1 MVCTI
6 YYMES
11 LVANRLR
18 EALPALPKAE
28 RKAAR
33 TILAAYPVA
42 GLETVARLAAR
53 ADVSGP
59 TIIRLV
65 NRLGFDGYHAFQQ
78 ALLGEID
85 ERETSPL
92 LQYQQRSFADGDG
105 VVQRSRQVMMDA
117 LDRSLSE
124 LDLEAFERVVALL
137 TDERRRLFFAGGR
150 FTGLA
155 AKSLALHMQILR
167 PGARHLEPT
176 DWIPYAL
183 DARRGDVLVVF
194 DVRRYQRTSVELGQ
208 RAARQG
214 ATVVLITDPWM
225 SPLSVDAAVTLS
237 VAVDAPSPF
246 DSQISI
252 FGLVETL
259 VAAVVEKMGAFP
271 EDRLASYDQLWEQQ
285 DFRYRDGKDGRGDRN
300 GQPGRDGHAEE
311 TR

>member
-1 MVCTI
+1 
-6 YYMES
+6 MEP
-11 LVANRLR
+11 LVANRIR
-18 EALPALPKAE
+18 EALPTLPKAE
-28 RKAAR
+28 RKVAR

-53 ADVSGP
+53 ASVSGP

-65 NRLGFDGYHAFQQ
+65 TRLGYDGYPAFQQ
-78 ALLGEID
+78 ALLGELD
-85 ERETSPL
+85 ERATSPL
-92 LQYQQRSFADGDG
+92 LQYQQRSFSDGDG
-105 VVQRSRQVMMDA
+105 VVPRSRQVLMDA

-124 LDLEAFERVVALL
+124 LDLEAFERVVELL
-137 TDERRRLFFAGGR
+137 TDERRRLFTAGGR
-150 FTGLA
+150 FTTLA

-167 PGARHLEPT
+167 PNARHLEPA
-176 DWIPYAL
+176 DWITYAL

-214 ATVVLITDPWM
+214 ATVVLITDPWL
-225 SPLSVDAAVTLS
+225 SPLAVDADTTLS

-246 DSQISI
+246 DSQIAI

-259 VAAVVEKMGAFP
+259 VAAVVEKLGRFP

-285 DFRYRDGKDGRGDRN
+285 DFRYREGT
-300 GQPGRDGHAEE
+300 PEE
-311 TR
+311 IA